1 MKYYLLCLDK
11 NYDVKLGQN
20 ELIVRATL
28 EGIIDNL
35 VDLMRS
41 YGIDEQEIL
50 ERFREETD
58 VYEKIESEM

>member
-1 MKYYLLCLDK
+1 MKYYLLCLEK

-35 VDLMRS
+35 IDLIRC

-50 ERFREETD
+50 ERFKEETD
-58 VYEKIESEM
+58 VYEREDD

>member
-1 MKYYLLCLDK
+1 MKYYLLCLED
-11 NYDVKLGQN
+11 NYDVELGN
-20 ELIVRATL
+20 NDVIAISTL

-50 ERFREETD
+50 ERFKEETD
-58 VYEKIESEM
+58 IYTREED

>member
-50 ERFREETD
+50 ERFKEETD
-58 VYEKIESEM
+58 VVESEV